1 MDVRQLRYFLSVA
14 EHESFSR
21 AAAVLRVAQPALSRQ
36 IQHLE
41 AELGVQLL
49 SRHARGV
56 YLTAAGKILRERASH
71 TLKQIEETRRELL
84 ATATDAVGRVHLG
97 MPPSLR
103 DIVTLPLVKTFRREC
118 PAVFLKVMEATSM
131 MLNDSVSAGDL
142 DLAVVGNLEPDAGL
156 ESVPVAQERLFLVG
170 PPGFAQDLRQPPELA
185 ILADTPLIL
194 TSRPN
199 TLRMLVENAASKRG
213 LTLRVVMEAD
223 HFPLV
228 LEMVRDG
235 LGFTITPYSA
245 CAAALR
251 DGAVNGI
258 PLKGLFITWT
268 LINRRERV
276 VSVAARRMK
285 DVLHRSIG
293 AALAHG
299 DWTHANVWPGPALQ
313 SYGSSDAVRSSGT
326 ILHGKLAAFRAS
338 GA

>member
-1 MDVRQLRYFLSVA
+1 MDIRQLRYFLSVA

-56 YLTAAGKILRERASH
+56 YLTAAGRILRERASN

-84 ATATDAVGRVHLG
+84 ATTTDAVGRVHLG

-103 DIVTLPLVKTFRREC
+103 DIVTLPLVKSFRREC
-118 PAVFLKVMEATSM
+118 PAVFLKVVEATSM
-131 MLNDSVSAGDL
+131 TLNDSVSAGDL

-156 ESVPVAQERLFLVG
+156 ETVPMAQERLFLVG
-170 PPGFAQDLRQPPELA
+170 PPGFAQETCSSVELGM
-185 ILADTPLIL
+185 LADTPLIL

-199 TLRMLVENAASKRG
+199 TLRMLVENAANKRG
-213 LTLRVVMEAD
+213 LALRVVMEAD

-235 LGFTITPYSA
+235 LGFTVTPYSA
-245 CAAALR
+245 CAEALR
-251 DGAVNGI
+251 DGTVSGA
-258 PLKGLFITWT
+258 PMKGLFITWT
-268 LINRRERV
+268 LIRRRERV
-276 VSVAARRMK
+276 VSVAAQRMK
-285 DVLHRSIG
+285 DFLHRSVG

-299 DWTHANVWPGPALQ
+299 DWTHANAWPGPAPQ
-313 SYGSSDAVRSSGT
+313 IYGSSEVARSAGAAVRRE
-326 ILHGKLAAFRAS
+326 LAAVRAS